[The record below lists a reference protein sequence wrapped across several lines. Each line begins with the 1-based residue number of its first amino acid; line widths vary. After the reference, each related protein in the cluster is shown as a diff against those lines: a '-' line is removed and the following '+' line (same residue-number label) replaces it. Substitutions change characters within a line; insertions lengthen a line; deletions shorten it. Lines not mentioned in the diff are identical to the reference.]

1 MFSKRNRYNRGWRK
15 QKGVAI
21 LKKVDHIG
29 IAVKNLDETI
39 PYYTETLGLTV
50 LKIEE
55 VASESVRVA
64 FIDAGNVKLEL
75 LEPMSEQSAIH
86 SFIEKKG
93 EGIHHIAFG
102 VEGIDER
109 MIELREKGVRIL
121 NEQPKI
127 GAGGAQVAFLHP
139 KSSFGVLYELCDKSG
154 LKG

>member
-1 MFSKRNRYNRGWRK
+1 MD
-15 QKGVAI
+15 I
-21 LKKVDHIG
+21 LNKVDHIG

-39 PYYTETLGLTV
+39 PYYTDTLGLTL

-55 VASESVRVA
+55 VASESVKVA

-75 LEPMSEQSAIH
+75 LEPLSEKSAIH

-102 VEGIDER
+102 VEGIEER
-109 MIELREKGVRIL
+109 MNELRTKGIRIL
-121 NEQPKI
+121 SEQPKN

-139 KSSFGVLYELCDKSG
+139 KSSYGVLYELCDKSG
-154 LKG
+154 IKG

>member
-1 MFSKRNRYNRGWRK
+1 M
-15 QKGVAI
+15 VI
-21 LKKVDHIG
+21 VKKVDHIG

-39 PYYTETLGLTV
+39 PYYTETLGLKV

-102 VEGIDER
+102 VEGIEER

>member
-1 MFSKRNRYNRGWRK
+1 MN
-15 QKGVAI
+15 
-21 LKKVDHIG
+21 KVDHIG
-29 IAVKNLDETI
+29 IAVKNLDNTI
-39 PYYTETLGLTV
+39 PYYTETLGLN
-50 LKIEE
+50 LLHIEE
-55 VASESVRVA
+55 VVTESVRVA

-75 LEPMSEQSAIH
+75 LEPMSSESAIH

-102 VEGIDER
+102 VEGIESR
-109 MIELREKGVRIL
+109 MKDLREKGIRIL

-139 KSSFGVLYELCDKSG
+139 KSSFGVLYELCDKTD

>member
-1 MFSKRNRYNRGWRK
+1 
-15 QKGVAI
+15 VVI

-39 PYYTETLGLTV
+39 PYYTETLGLKV

-75 LEPMSEQSAIH
+75 LEPMSDQSAIH

-102 VEGIDER
+102 VEGIEER
-109 MIELREKGVRIL
+109 MNELREKGVRIL

>member
-1 MFSKRNRYNRGWRK
+1 M
-15 QKGVAI
+15 
-21 LKKVDHIG
+21 KKVDHIG

-75 LEPMSEQSAIH
+75 LEPMSEKSAIH

-102 VEGIDER
+102 VEGIEER
-109 MIELREKGVRIL
+109 MNELREKGVRIL

-139 KSSFGVLYELCDKSG
+139 KSSYGVLYELCDKSG

>member
-1 MFSKRNRYNRGWRK
+1 
-15 QKGVAI
+15 VAI

-39 PYYTETLGLTV
+39 PYYTETLGLTL
-50 LKIEE
+50 LKVEE

-64 FIDAGNVKLEL
+64 FLDAGNVKLEL
-75 LEPMSEQSAIH
+75 LEPMSEQSAIY

-102 VEGIDER
+102 VEGIEER
-109 MIELREKGVRIL
+109 MEELRTKGIRIL
-121 NEQPKI
+121 SDKPKI